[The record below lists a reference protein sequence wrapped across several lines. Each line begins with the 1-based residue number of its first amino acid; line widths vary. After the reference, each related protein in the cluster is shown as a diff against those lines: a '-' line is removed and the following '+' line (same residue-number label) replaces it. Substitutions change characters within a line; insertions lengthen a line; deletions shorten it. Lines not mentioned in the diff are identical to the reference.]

1 MSEDTLSGEHY
12 DYYNDA
18 AERVTAGVPDHL
30 GSTPPCPGKAGPHPR
45 RSSIQALDLEIAEK
59 QLLLLQK
66 RRALEV
72 EEATLNGSSYSP
84 SEYNESSGQPSYA
97 RDQKSRRRLALKQQH
112 SQDVS
117 VRDAGGSRK
126 HVVEVDVRGHPQGQN
141 RPLWLTCLRGHSQDI
156 DFSEDNYNVHSTS
169 MLLAV
174 KERVDN
180 TFEYRGGLGRV
191 TEEAFHQILKG
202 QLKVKRYQLKKRML
216 EGREKPKHIR
226 HDHWVKLSKLIGQE
240 KKQQEAEKL
249 RFSRAQVR
257 RQSSAGRNEAHVR
270 ANLVN
275 P

>member
-1 MSEDTLSGEHY
+1 MSEDTLSRENY

-18 AERVTAGVPDHL
+18 GAQVPPASPGQL
-30 GSTPPCPGKAGPHPR
+30 GSTPPCRGNPKPHPR
-45 RSSIQALDLEIAEK
+45 SRSIQALDIEIAEK
-59 QLLLLQK
+59 QLQLLQK
-66 RRALEV
+66 RRALEM
-72 EEATLNGSSYSP
+72 EESTLNGSSYSP

-97 RDQKSRRRLALKQQH
+97 RDQKSRRRFALKQQH

-156 DFSEDNYNVHSTS
+156 DFSEDNYNVHNTS

-249 RFSRAQVR
+249 RYSRAQVR
-257 RQSSAGRNEAHVR
+257 
-270 ANLVN
+270 N
-275 P
+275 PS